1 MDVSVIVPF
10 YKGNKYINNI
20 LKMMKANAARARNI
34 SFEVIIVNDSPEVEI
49 VMDSTLVEGYELNI
63 IEHNKNMG
71 IQQARVTG
79 IKQAHGKYI
88 LMLDQD
94 DKIESRTLESQ
105 YSVVA
110 GGDAVIS
117 NGYSMDKNG
126 RITLL
131 FKNRK
136 QMEYANDFSFYFYFG
151 NVIASP
157 GLCLIKRE
165 LIPELWLNNIM
176 GENGADDWLLWVAFL
191 NNGRKFVI
199 NEECLYT
206 HVNDGHNTSNDNEKM
221 IRSSFEALQIAEK
234 SKTFKQKLLGVYYR
248 RLNMRKTYL
257 NEKKFNKIIAYLKNP
272 DIAIRLM
279 EYKKA

>member
-20 LKMMKANAARARNI
+20 LEMMKANAARARNI

-126 RITLL
+126 KITLL

-191 NNGRKFVI
+191 NNGRKFII

-234 SKTFKQKLLGVYYR
+234 SKTFEQKLLGVYYR